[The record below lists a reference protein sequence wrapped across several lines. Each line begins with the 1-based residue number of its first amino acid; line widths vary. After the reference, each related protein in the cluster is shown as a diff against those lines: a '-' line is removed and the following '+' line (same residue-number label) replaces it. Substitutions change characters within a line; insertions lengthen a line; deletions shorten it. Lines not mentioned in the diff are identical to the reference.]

1 MAWHWIFVIIFILA
15 AITQTAKMIDSKRT
29 GDKVFHLFCAAAYF
43 ILSGLHLIKIV
54 LNFA

>member
-1 MAWHWIFVIIFILA
+1 MIWHWIFVIIFTLA